1 MESTAMF
8 SVATEVAAGRVGVTT
23 SDNGGLT
30 NAQISEMA
38 INKIISIS
46 ENTPEP
52 LKQQVHV
59 FADNVRNVLHYYIE
73 LAKKE
78 ERATICHQLREAG
91 HKDLAE
97 TIRRI

>member
-1 MESTAMF
+1 MQELSN
-8 SVATEVAAGRVGVTT
+8 E
-23 SDNGGLT
+23 
-30 NAQISEMA
+30 QISKLA
-38 INKIISIS
+38 TNKIVSIS
-46 ENTPEP
+46 ENAPEP
-52 LKQQVHV
+52 IKQQAHI

-97 TIRRI
+97 TIRRM

>member
-1 MESTAMF
+1 MF
-8 SVATEVAAGRVGVTT
+8 SSEIGATAGTVGVVT
-23 SDNGGLT
+23 SSNGGYS
-30 NAQISEMA
+30 NEQIAEMA
-38 INKIISIS
+38 TNKIVAVSD
-46 ENTPEP
+46 TAPEP
-52 LKQQVHV
+52 IRQQAHV

-97 TIRRI
+97 TIRRM

>member
-1 MESTAMF
+1 MFNEALGATAG
-8 SVATEVAAGRVGVTT
+8 TVGVMT
-23 SDNGGLT
+23 SSNGGYS
-30 NAQISEMA
+30 NEQIAEMA
-38 INKIISIS
+38 TNKIVDVSD
-46 ENTPEP
+46 TAPEP
-52 LKQQVHV
+52 IRQQAHI

-97 TIRRI
+97 TIRRM

>member
-1 MESTAMF
+1 MFNEALGATAG
-8 SVATEVAAGRVGVTT
+8 TVGVMT
-23 SDNGGLT
+23 SSNGGYS
-30 NAQISEMA
+30 NEQIAEMA
-38 INKIISIS
+38 TNKIVDVSD
-46 ENTPEP
+46 TAPEP
-52 LKQQVHV
+52 IRQQAHI

-97 TIRRI
+97 AIRRM